1 MNILTFDLEEWFHLL
16 DFDAT
21 RGEEQW
27 GSFEVRIYENT
38 ERILRLL
45 EESGAKATFFVIGWI
60 TKTYPD
66 LVKRISEKYEIGSHT
81 DSHELVNVMG
91 PERFREDLTASI
103 ARLEDITGKKVE
115 AFRAPGFSIGK
126 NEAWAFETL
135 VEEGIKYDCSIFPAP
150 ASHGGWPGFPVNAPA
165 VIDTS
170 AGSIIE
176 FPMSTRRIAGRDI
189 VFSGGGYF
197 RLFPYPLLKKWS
209 REAGDYLISYIHPRD
224 LDAGQRVLDGLSLI
238 RRFKSYY
245 GLKGA
250 EAKLRRFLA
259 DFDFI
264 SVGDAAAIMDTKNLT
279 HIQL

>member
-27 GSFEVRIYENT
+27 KGFEVRIYENT

-45 EESGAKATFFVIGWI
+45 DGSGSSATFFVIGWI
-60 TKTYPD
+60 AKTYPD
-66 LVKRISEKYEIGSHT
+66 LVRRISEKYEIGSHT

-91 PERFREDLTASI
+91 PVRFREDLKASK
-103 ARLEDITGKKVE
+103 ARLEDITGRKVE

-126 NEAWAFETL
+126 DEKWALEIL
-135 VEEGIKYDCSIFPAP
+135 AEEEIKYDCSIFPAR
-150 ASHGGWPGFPVNAPA
+150 ASHGGWDGFPANSPA
-165 VIDTS
+165 LVKTNSGDIL
-170 AGSIIE
+170 E
-176 FPMSTRRIAGRDI
+176 FPMSTHRIAGREI
-189 VFSGGGYF
+189 AFTGGGYF
-197 RLFPYPLLKKWS
+197 RLCPYPLLRKWS

-224 LDAGQRVLDGLSLI
+224 LDAGQKVLPGLSAV

-250 EAKLRRFLA
+250 GAKLRRYLS
-259 DFDFI
+259 DFSFTD
-264 SVGDAAAIMDTKNLT
+264 VRTAARNIDKNKLNT
-279 HIQL
+279 LEL